1 MNKPG
6 IEKTTVKSLF
16 ALAVFS
22 VVLEINSRT
31 IYNYLIF
38 AGIWLML
45 TAIYEA
51 YKYSTKYDLTES
63 GLEIKSF
70 MKYRVIPYSRIND
83 AFLVSGFLQ
92 KRFHLSSVYVVLAR
106 NAVGIRD
113 VRRGEELLN
122 DIEDRIGRRRTDF
135 KEQHDPK

>member
-6 IEKTTVKSLF
+6 IEKTTIKSLF

-38 AGIWLML
+38 VGVWILL
-45 TAIYEA
+45 TAIYET
-51 YKYSTKYDLTES
+51 YKYSTRFVLTDN
-63 GLEIKSF
+63 GLEIKSP
-70 MKYRVIPYSRIND
+70 MKFRVIPYSKIND

-92 KRFHLSSVYVVLAR
+92 KRFKLTSVYVVLQK
-106 NAVGIRD
+106 NAVGLRD
-113 VRRGEELLN
+113 VKRGEELLN
-122 DIEDRIGRRRTDF
+122 DIEDRIGRKRTDF
-135 KEQHDPK
+135 SKEQR

>member
-6 IEKTTVKSLF
+6 IEKTTIKSLF
-16 ALAVFS
+16 ALAIFS

-38 AGIWLML
+38 VGVWILI

-51 YKYSTKYDLTES
+51 YKYSTRFALTDN
-63 GLEIKSF
+63 GLEIKSP
-70 MKYRVIPYSRIND
+70 MKFRVIPYSRIND

-92 KRFHLSSVYVVLAR
+92 KRFKLTSVYVVLQK
-106 NAVGIRD
+106 NAVGLRD
-113 VRRGEELLN
+113 IKEGEELLN
-122 DIEDRIGRRRTDF
+122 DIEDRIGRKRTDF
-135 KEQHDPK
+135 SKEQS

>member
-6 IEKTTVKSLF
+6 IEKTTIKSLF

-38 AGIWLML
+38 VGVWILL

-51 YKYSTKYDLTES
+51 YKYSTRFALSDN
-63 GLEIKSF
+63 GLEIRTPL
-70 MKYRVIPYSRIND
+70 KYRVIPYSKIND

-92 KRFHLSSVYVVLAR
+92 KRFKLSSVYVVMQK
-106 NAVGIRD
+106 NAVGLRD
-113 VRRGEELLN
+113 LMGGEGILN
-122 DIEDRIGRRRTDF
+122 DIEDRIGRKRTEF
-135 KEQHDPK
+135 NKEEDSR